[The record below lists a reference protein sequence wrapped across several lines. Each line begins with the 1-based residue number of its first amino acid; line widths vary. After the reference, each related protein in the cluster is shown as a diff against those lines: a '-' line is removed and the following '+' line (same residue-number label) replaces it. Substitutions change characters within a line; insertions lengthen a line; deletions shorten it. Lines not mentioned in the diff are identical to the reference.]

1 MDGLSGLNAS
11 QRDAVLT
18 SSGPLLVLAGA
29 GTGKTRVITY
39 RMAELIRRG
48 TPADRILSVTFTNKA
63 AKEMQQRTTMLL
75 GRRLPSKPVIST
87 FHSLCVRV
95 LREDIEA
102 LDYPS
107 RFTIFDR
114 GDQESA
120 ARTALRDIRVGET
133 SMRSGDLLSHIS
145 RWKMNGIA
153 PSNATDNVEND
164 LEFLAAVA
172 YRRYQSNLRAAGAVD
187 FDDLILLTNQLFS
200 EFPEV
205 LERHQRNFDQVQIDE
220 YQDTNGQQFQLV
232 EALVREH
239 QNLCVVG
246 DDDQSIYGWRGADV
260 RHILGFQSQFPGAK
274 VVRLQDNY
282 RCTDKILELANRL
295 VRHNVDR
302 HEKTL
307 TAHKASDEDVRF
319 LTFPEELGEAEATV
333 REISYLHRSQEIPLA
348 DFAILFRTNEQPRLF
363 ESELRRAKLRYVL
376 VGGQSFFDRREIRDV
391 LAYLKTLANPS
402 DEMSLL
408 RIINTPARGIGT
420 ATVEKLLVRAVRAG
434 KSIWSVI
441 PAAAAAGELAPKTR
455 GALEQFHSL
464 LEKYRQQFDESP
476 NLMPQTLT
484 ALLDEI
490 DYDSEI
496 SKQYK
501 DSQQQLVRSG
511 MLEQMIDAVTQY
523 VERSRKPS
531 LFGFLEDAALMG
543 RDDENDDED
552 RQQEDAMKLMT
563 LHSAKGLEFPRVYL
577 VGMEEGFLPH
587 HRSIGDSAAAIA
599 EERRLAYV
607 GITRA
612 EDHLTLSRAESRM
625 KWGRRR
631 PSLPSR
637 FLFEMRGE
645 DYPEDYP
652 DDDLD
657 DDLDDEP
664 EEESV
669 EESDE

>member
-1 MDGLSGLNAS
+1 MDGLSSLNAS

-18 SSGPLLVLAGA
+18 LSGPLLILAGA

-48 TPADRILSVTFTNKA
+48 TPPDRILSVTFTNKA
-63 AKEMQQRTTMLL
+63 AKEMQERTTLLL
-75 GRRLPSKPVIST
+75 GRRQRAKPVIST

-107 RFTIFDR
+107 RFTIYDR

-133 SMRSGDLLSHIS
+133 SMRPGDLLGHIS
-145 RWKMNGIA
+145 RWKTIGVSPA
-153 PSNATDNVEND
+153 NATDHVEND

-172 YRRYQSNLRAAGAVD
+172 YRRYQANLRAAGAVD
-187 FDDLILLTNQLFS
+187 FDDLLLLTNQLFE

-205 LERHQRNFDQVQIDE
+205 LERHQRKFDQVQIDE

-232 EALVREH
+232 EALVRQH

-260 RHILGFQSQFPGAK
+260 RHILGFQDQFSGAK

-307 TAHKASDEDVRF
+307 TAHKQSTEEVRF
-319 LTFPEELGEAEATV
+319 LTYPEELGEAEATV
-333 REISYLHRSQEIPLA
+333 REIAYLHRSEGVPLA

-391 LAYLKTLANPS
+391 LAYLKTLANS
-402 DEMSLL
+402 NDEMSLL

-420 ATVEKLLVRAVRAG
+420 ATVEKLLARAVRAG
-434 KSIWSVI
+434 QSIWDVI
-441 PAAAAAGELAPKTR
+441 PSAAAAGELAPKTR
-455 GALEQFHSL
+455 AALDRFHAL
-464 LEKYRQQFDESP
+464 LEKYRRQFDDSP
-476 NLMPQTLT
+476 NLMPQSLT
-484 ALLDEI
+484 ALLEEI
-490 DYDSEI
+490 DYESEI

-511 MLEQMIDAVTQY
+511 MLEQMVDAVTQY
-523 VERSRKPS
+523 VERTRKPS
-531 LFGFLEDAALMG
+531 LAGFLEDAALMG
-543 RDDENDDED
+543 RDDEDDED

-587 HRSIGDSAAAIA
+587 HRSIGDSAVAIA
-599 EERRLAYV
+599 EERRLTYV

-612 EDHLTLSRAESRM
+612 QDYLTLSRAESRM

-631 PSLPSR
+631 TSLPSR

-645 DYPEDYP
+645 DYP
-652 DDDLD
+652 DDDSD
-657 DDLDDEP
+657 DDTDEEADD
-664 EEESV
+664 
-669 EESDE
+669 